1 MAIQI
6 TAPLLGSI
14 NNAVN
19 MAFNTQLFATSSLY
33 QRFTLDTTSTGAA
46 EVYPRLDMI
55 QGIREWVGDRM
66 VQSVSEL
73 SFTITNKDFEQT
85 IGVKRTD
92 IEDDRY
98 GILSVLAQEMG
109 QNAARF
115 PDLLIAKLMLAGH
128 TTATY
133 DGQNFFDT
141 AHPTF
146 DSSGNAGPTVA
157 NYVAGSGPAWFL
169 FDTKRVVK
177 PLIYQ
182 KRKPFV
188 LLPKFNPTDPQVF
201 WNKEFEWGTDG
212 RGNAGFGMWQLGYMS
227 NAALT
232 HDALIAARTAMASI
246 RRPDGTPMG
255 IMPDLLVVSPTN
267 FPAAKALYLNDFQPL
282 IAPATS
288 LVPNQVKGMF
298 EPLENPWI
306 G

>member
-1 MAIQI
+1 MPQI

-14 NNAVN
+14 NNGVN
-19 MAFNTQLFATSSLY
+19 MAYNTQLFATTTVY
-33 QRFTLDTTSTGAA
+33 GRFTLDTSSTGAA
-46 EVYPRLDMI
+46 EVYPRLDML
-55 QGIREWVGDRM
+55 QGVREWVGDRV
-66 VQSVSEL
+66 VQSLSEL
-73 SFTITNKDFEQT
+73 SFTIANKDFEQT
-85 IGVKRTD
+85 IGIKRTD
-92 IEDDRY
+92 IEDDKY
-98 GILSVLAQEMG
+98 GILNVVAAELG
-109 QNAARF
+109 QSAARF
-115 PDLLIAKLMLAGH
+115 PDLLIAKLLLAGH
-128 TTATY
+128 TTQTY

-146 DSSGNAGPTVA
+146 DNTGTPGPTVA

-201 WNKEFEWGTDG
+201 WNKEYEWGVDG
-212 RGNAGFGMWQLGYMS
+212 RSNAGFGMWQLGYMS

-232 HDALIAARTAMASI
+232 HDNLIAARSAAAAI
-246 RRPDGTPMG
+246 RRPDGSPMG
-255 IMPDLLVVSPTN
+255 ISYDLLVVPPTLY
-267 FPAAKALYLNDFQPL
+267 PAAKALYLNDFQPL
-282 IAPATS
+282 ASGATS

>member
-1 MAIQI
+1 MPVI

-19 MAFNTQLFATSSLY
+19 LAYNTQLFATQTVY
-33 QRFTLDTTSTGAA
+33 QRFTLDMPSSGAA
-46 EVYPRLDMI
+46 EVYPRLDMLP
-55 QGIREWVGDRM
+55 GIREWVGDRV
-66 VQSVSEL
+66 VQSLSQL
-73 SFTITNKDFEQT
+73 SFTIPNRDFEQT
-85 IGVKRTD
+85 ISIKRTD
-92 IEDDRY
+92 IEDDKY
-98 GILSVLAQEMG
+98 GILSIVAQEMG

-146 DSSGNAGPTVA
+146 DNNGASGPTVA
-157 NYVAGSGPAWFL
+157 NYVTGSGPAWFL

-188 LLPKFNPTDPQVF
+188 LIPKFSPTDPQVF
-201 WNKEFEWGTDG
+201 WNKEFEWGNDG
-212 RGNAGFGMWQLGYMS
+212 RSAGGFGMWQLGYMS

-232 HDALIAARTAMASI
+232 HDNLIAARTAAASI
-246 RRPDGTPMG
+246 RRPDGSPMG
-255 IMPDLLVVSPTN
+255 ISYDLLVVPPTYL
-267 FPAAKALYLNDFQPL
+267 PAAKALWMNDFQPL
-282 IAPATS
+282 AGGATS
-288 LVPNQVKGMF
+288 LLPNQVKGMF